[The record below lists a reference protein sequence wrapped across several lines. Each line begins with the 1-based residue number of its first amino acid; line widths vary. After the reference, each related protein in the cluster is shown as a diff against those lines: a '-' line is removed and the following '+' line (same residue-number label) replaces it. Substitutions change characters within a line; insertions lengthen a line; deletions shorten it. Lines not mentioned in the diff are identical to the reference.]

1 MGKDSHCQRVRVEEE
16 KHPQSRRHISK
27 VLVAFQTPS
36 ILTRQEI
43 PLWWPLSSVHVRET
57 RIMNDTS
64 LCFVGSS
71 DFPWT
76 ITDLVIFY
84 DAALTRN
91 ASSQPPLM
99 VIVVVRQAL
108 ICPFASCHNV
118 PRLQSQ
124 PLSCWSCPSWLLS
137 ISSLQAHYWGLH
149 VRSKPWIFG
158 ILSWLDKVQLT
169 TWSLPSAKL
178 IATPSMLSSL
188 K

>member
-43 PLWWPLSSVHVRET
+43 LLWWPLSSVHVRET

-76 ITDLVIFY
+76 ITDLVILRHSF
-84 DAALTRN
+84 ATECISASPNRN
-91 ASSQPPLM
+91 YRGKTSANLFLSPPVITFHDSNPSSHHADRVPPDSRPSRRCKLF
-99 VIVVVRQAL
+99 IEDRTSNQSL
-108 ICPFASCHNV
+108 EHSGSC
-118 PRLQSQ
+118 
-124 PLSCWSCPSWLLS
+124 
-137 ISSLQAHYWGLH
+137 G
-149 VRSKPWIFG
+149 G
-158 ILSWLDKVQLT
+158 
-169 TWSLPSAKL
+169 
-178 IATPSMLSSL
+178 
-188 K
+188 